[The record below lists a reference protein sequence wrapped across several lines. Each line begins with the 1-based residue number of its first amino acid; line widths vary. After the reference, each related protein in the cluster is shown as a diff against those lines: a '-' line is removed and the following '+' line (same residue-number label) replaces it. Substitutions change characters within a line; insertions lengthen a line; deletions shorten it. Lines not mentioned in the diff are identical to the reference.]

1 MKLFFAVWAL
11 FLTQAAHARPEV
23 LELGFREAEQ
33 QALASSNRLKAA
45 LSDANAAREQADAQY
60 AALFPRVS
68 LDGNYRY
75 ISEVPRL
82 AVSPAFPP
90 IQFGAHSNYSIGP
103 ALNYTLWDTGTARKS
118 YRGALKLAEARDED
132 RKNTQLQLLFSVR
145 SSYVRVLLALEEL
158 RLVNDT
164 LRLARAQNRDVTS
177 RYQAGA
183 ATRLDLVTSG
193 RQTLNYELQFA
204 QRQAALATNLK
215 DLLALVSA
223 TGAFDIDRIDRPG
236 PPNVENVSLVLKFD
250 SFQKLLAQENRSE
263 PPPPDG
269 SQPQIQAQSL
279 LSESLELAA
288 ASQRAL
294 LYPTVQLSAKATLD
308 YPNGPIMERVR
319 QNTVALTLSMPL
331 FEAERARHLAAER
344 VKSAEAA
351 QHRRDQVRLDME
363 RDFTKTRVLLNS
375 LREQQKLAAEDVER
389 SEEAARLFYDSYK
402 AGKVNLTDVQSANV
416 QALQSKVN
424 AARIDAQILDQINAL
439 KALSGKEVNP

>member
-1 MKLFFAVWAL
+1 MKLFFIVLAV
-11 FLTQAAHARPEV
+11 FLAQAALARAEV
-23 LELGFREAEQ
+23 LELGFREAEK

-45 LSDANAAREQADAQY
+45 ISDANAVTEQADAQY